1 MLRYETGLM
10 KLENSA
16 NDVNIMQADLEL
28 LQPKL
33 EASSNEVMDLLRV
46 CFHLSLLLYILGHAI
61 SWHCVSYLNSNEWKI
76 I

>member
-1 MLRYETGLM
+1 M

-61 SWHCVSYLNSNEWKI
+61 M
-76 I
+76 

>member
-33 EASSNEVMDLLRV
+33 EASSNEVMNLLRV
-46 CFHLSLLLYILGHAI
+46 CFHLI
-61 SWHCVSYLNSNEWKI
+61 SYFKS
-76 I
+76 

>member
-61 SWHCVSYLNSNEWKI
+61 M
-76 I
+76 

>member
-46 CFHLSLLLYILGHAI
+46 CFHLSLLLYISRQAI
-61 SWHCVSYLNSNEWKI
+61 M
-76 I
+76 